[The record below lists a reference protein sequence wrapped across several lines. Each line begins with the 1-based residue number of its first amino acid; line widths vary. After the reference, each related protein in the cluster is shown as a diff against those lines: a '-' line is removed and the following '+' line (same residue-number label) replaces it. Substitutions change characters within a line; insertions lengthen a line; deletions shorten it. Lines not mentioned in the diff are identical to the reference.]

1 MSGSDDKDQESKT
14 EEASEKKIRDAIEKG
29 SVPFSKELPAFASL
43 TGLIV
48 VTSFFIVGSSIEL
61 ASALKGFLDDPG
73 RWPLENTADV
83 VQVFGA
89 VNLDAARL
97 LMAPVLV
104 LALAGL
110 ASSLF
115 QNTPNIVFERIRPQM
130 SRLSLTAGWKRLF
143 GVQGWVE
150 FAKGVFK
157 LSALALLAYLLVRA
171 ARLDVFNSMFMTPY
185 ALPELLKTMAVRL
198 FVSVVAAIALLVAA
212 DLVWSRFYWRRE
224 LRMTR
229 QEVKDEHKQADGD
242 PIIKARL
249 RSLARDRAR
258 KRMMTRVPQATV
270 VIANPTHY
278 AIALRYVRTEN
289 HAPLVVAK
297 GQDLIALKIREI
309 AEKHGI
315 PVVEDKLLA
324 RSLYDKVQI
333 DQLIPPEFYRAVAN
347 VILYLM
353 SRGRPL
359 QGSTPQ

>member
-1 MSGSDDKDQESKT
+1 MADQNEDKESKT
-14 EEASEKKIRDAIEKG
+14 EEATEKKVRDAIEKG
-29 SVPFSKELPAFASL
+29 SVPFSKELPTFASL

-48 VTSFFIVGSSIEL
+48 ITSFFIVGGSIEL
-61 ASALKGFLDDPG
+61 ASSLKGFLDDPG
-73 RWPLENTADV
+73 KWPLENTADV

-97 LMAPVLV
+97 LGPAVLV

-115 QNTPNIVFERIRPQM
+115 QNSPSIVSERIRPQL
-130 SRLSLTAGWKRLF
+130 SRISLSSGWKRLF

-171 ARLDVFNSMFMTPY
+171 ARYDVFNAMFMSPY
-185 ALPELLKTMAVRL
+185 ELPALIKTMSVRL
-198 FVSVVAAIALLVAA
+198 FVSVVAAIMVMVVV
-212 DLVWSRFYWRRE
+212 DLVWSRVHWRRE

-229 QEVKDEHKQADGD
+229 QEIKDEHKQSEGD
-242 PIIKARL
+242 PIVKSRL

-258 KRMMTRVPQATV
+258 KRMMARVPQATV

-278 AIALRYVRTEN
+278 AIALRYVRTES
-289 HAPLVVAK
+289 HAPIVVAK
-297 GQDLIALKIREI
+297 GQDLIALKIRSI
-309 AEKHGI
+309 AEQHSI

-324 RSLYDKVQI
+324 RSLYDKVEV

-347 VILYLM
+347 VILYIM
-353 SRGRPL
+353 SRGKPA
-359 QGSTPQ
+359 QAAGSVR